1 MTESAKTG
9 LICTKYTYSFYHVYL
24 FFCVGYTISVS
35 FIEFLRK
42 FCVYDKIF
50 DKVLCYEKELLN
62 LQCSKLG
69 QILCADKTGFRRLGH
84 KLCQHIRRKPISCTA
99 HPVNQHQYFRSLD
112 QVASNTRPLK
122 WDASQLPNISHAQLS
137 TIHRYYSSVS

>member
-9 LICTKYTYSFYHVYL
+9 LICTKYTYSFYHIYL

-42 FCVYDKIF
+42 FCVYDEIF

-62 LQCSKLG
+62 LKGSKLG
-69 QILCADKTGFRRLGH
+69 QILRADKTGFRRLGH
-84 KLCQHIRRKPISCTA
+84 NFDEAKTVTSEVGREISIA
-99 HPVNQHQYFRSLD
+99 HPAYACITNYIINFCQSL
-112 QVASNTRPLK
+112 SFL
-122 WDASQLPNISHAQLS
+122 
-137 TIHRYYSSVS
+137 